1 MQFAPTTYY
10 AAKSRPTCARRHR
23 DDQLKAE
30 ITRVYNDN
38 FAVYGARKVWK
49 QLNREQVPVAR
60 CTVERL
66 MKDQG
71 LLGAR
76 RGRRF
81 KRTTFSDDQLP
92 RPSDLVDRQFVAN
105 APNRLWVADL
115 TYVKSHSGWVYVAF
129 VIDVFSRAIVGW
141 QVSTSLRSDLAL
153 DALEMAIHSRN
164 AQGLSELVH
173 HSDRGVQYLSIRY
186 SERLGEAG
194 VVASVGSRGDSYDNA
209 LAESFNGLYKTEL
222 IHRRGPWRNVEHVEW
237 DTLNYVDWF
246 NNRRLHGEIG
256 DVPPREFEAR
266 YYELNESESL
276 DVLEGFVSSQNP
288 G

>member
-1 MQFAPTTYY
+1 
-10 AAKSRPTCARRHR
+10 
-23 DDQLKAE
+23 
-30 ITRVYNDN
+30 
-38 FAVYGARKVWK
+38 
-49 QLNREQVPVAR
+49 
-60 CTVERL
+60 

-81 KRTTFSDDQLP
+81 MSTTFSDDQLP
-92 RPSDLVDRQFVAN
+92 RPSDLVDRQFVAS

-115 TYVKSHSGWVYVAF
+115 TYVKTHSGWVYVAF
-129 VIDVFSRAIVGW
+129 AVDVFSRAIVGW

-153 DALEMAIHSRN
+153 DALEMQVHSRN

-186 SERLGEAG
+186 SERLGEAV
-194 VVASVGSRGDSYDNA
+194 VVASAGSRGDSYNNA

-222 IHRRGPWRNVEHVEW
+222 IHRRRPWRSVEHVRW
-237 DTLNYVDWF
+237 NTLTYVDWF

-256 DVPPREFEAR
+256 DVPPIEFEAR